1 MSDTKGTER
10 PAAGRQKQ
18 SKQPKDTDGR
28 MPLSDHLRELRNRL
42 LIAVGA
48 LLVMTILGWVIH
60 DWLIGQLTSPAC
72 HITGVHGYGE
82 KTAQCPN
89 GLLVNNGVLAPISFS
104 FRVSMMAGLVFA
116 SPVWTYQLWAFVA
129 PGLYKKEK
137 KYGLGFTAAAV
148 PLFLIGAYLAYWI
161 FPKALQILV
170 SFNPPGFSLAFSGTE
185 FLDFFIRMVLVF
197 GISFE
202 LPLLLVALNFIG
214 VLSAAK
220 LRSWWRGIIFVI
232 FVFSAIATPTGDPLT
247 MSVLAI
253 PICVLF
259 LIALGVCSLHDA
271 AKERRRVIDNPD
283 SLLDDDVASSL
294 DLTPSEFASP
304 SESVEP
310 VSAEEFAHAEP
321 MVYHP
326 DDEPSGVPSARVERM
341 DDIT

>member
-1 MSDTKGTER
+1 
-10 PAAGRQKQ
+10 
-18 SKQPKDTDGR
+18 

-42 LIAVGA
+42 LIALAA
-48 LLVMTILGWVIH
+48 LLVTTVIGWVIH
-60 DWLIGQLTSPAC
+60 DWVINQLTDPAC
-72 HITGVHGYGE
+72 AIKGVHGYGQQT
-82 KTAQCPN
+82 KACPN
-89 GLLVNNGVLAPISFS
+89 GLLVNNGVLAPLSFT
-104 FRVSMMAGLVFA
+104 FKVSMMVGLILA

-148 PLFLIGAYLAYWI
+148 PLFMVGAYLADWI

-170 SFNPPGFSLAFSGTE
+170 SFNPPGFSIAFSGAE

-202 LPLLLVALNFIG
+202 LPLLLVALNFLGI
-214 VLSAAK
+214 LSAAK
-220 LRSWWRGIIFVI
+220 LRSWWRAIIFII

-247 MSVLAI
+247 MSVLAL
-253 PICVLF
+253 PICLLF
-259 LIALGVCSLHDA
+259 LIALGICTLHDR

-326 DDEPSGVPSARVERM
+326 DDESTSVPPARAERM

>member
-1 MSDTKGTER
+1 
-10 PAAGRQKQ
+10 
-18 SKQPKDTDGR
+18 

-42 LIAVGA
+42 LIALAA
-48 LLVMTILGWVIH
+48 LLVTTIVGWVIH
-60 DWLIGQLTSPAC
+60 NWLIDQLTGPAC
-72 HITGVHGYGE
+72 RINVHGYGQR
-82 KTAQCPN
+82 TAQCEN
-89 GLLVNNGVLAPISFS
+89 GLLVNTGVLAPLSLSFK
-104 FRVSMMAGLVFA
+104 VSMMAGFVLA

-148 PLFLIGAYLAYWI
+148 PLFLVGAYLAYWI
-161 FPKALQILV
+161 FPKALSILV
-170 SFNPPGFSLAFSGTE
+170 SFNPPGFSLAFSGAE

-202 LPLLLVALNFIG
+202 LPLLVVAMNFLGI
-214 VLSAAK
+214 LSAAK
-220 LRSWWRGIIFVI
+220 LRSWWRAIIFLI
-232 FVFSAIATPTGDPLT
+232 FVFAAVATPTGDPLT

-259 LIALGVCSLHDA
+259 LIALGICTLNDR
-271 AKERRRVIDNPD
+271 AKARRRVIENPD
-283 SLLDDDVASSL
+283 LLLDDDVASSL

-304 SESVEP
+304 GETPEP

-321 MVYHP
+321 MIYHP
-326 DDEPSGVPSARVERM
+326 DDEPAGVPGARGERM